1 MLKILIIWVPFWMH
15 IINDL
20 YVVHPRCV
28 YAIDG
33 GVGPSNTTELS
44 NVLYWI
50 CDDMFRHRKA
60 IFRSI
65 QFTEESEQI

>member
-1 MLKILIIWVPFWMH
+1 MLVSNRLLQLSVP
-15 IINDL
+15 L
-20 YVVHPRCV
+20 
-28 YAIDG
+28 DG

-50 CDDMFRHRKA
+50 CDDMFRPRKA
-60 IFRSI
+60 ILRSI